1 MKDKKPEPKPK
12 EWETT
17 TKECEPKIK
26 TNPNVRKNREMQLC
40 QTISKLVVWKYIL
53 DRKMWND

>member
-1 MKDKKPEPKPK
+1 MKDKEPEPKPK

-17 TKECEPKIK
+17 TKECEPKIV

-40 QTISKLVVWKYIL
+40 QTVSKLVVWKIYF
-53 DRKMWND
+53 R